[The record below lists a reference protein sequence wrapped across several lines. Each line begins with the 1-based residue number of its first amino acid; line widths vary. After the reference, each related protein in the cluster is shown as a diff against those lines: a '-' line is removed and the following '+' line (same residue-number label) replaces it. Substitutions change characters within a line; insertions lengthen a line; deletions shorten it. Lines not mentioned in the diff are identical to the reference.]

1 LNLVKEENNMA
12 KKVIKT
18 NPNLF
23 KLIRTLKIKSNQE
36 DVAIWKDV
44 ASKLEG
50 SNRSTAEVNVSSIN
64 RYANENEVVLVPGK
78 VLSNGNLDKKVT
90 VAALNFS
97 SKAQEKIENAGG
109 ECLTISEI
117 LEQNPKGSN
126 IRIMQ

>member
-1 LNLVKEENNMA
+1 MV

-18 NPNLF
+18 NPNLIQ
-23 KLIRTLKIKSNQE
+23 LIRTLKRQSNQE
-36 DVAIWKDV
+36 NVAIWKTV
-44 ASKLEG
+44 ASKLER
-50 SNRSTAEVNVSSIN
+50 SKRSTAEVNISSIN
-64 RYANENEVVLVPGK
+64 RYANDNEVVLVPGK

>member
-1 LNLVKEENNMA
+1 MA

-50 SNRSTAEVNVSSIN
+50 SNRSTAEVNVSSIKCN
-64 RYANENEVVLVPGK
+64 INPNNVPENTPNNNPIKNFNTLLLKNNILIINKSIPKINGDKELKIAYGK
-78 VLSNGNLDKKVT
+78 V
-90 VAALNFS
+90 
-97 SKAQEKIENAGG
+97 
-109 ECLTISEI
+109 
-117 LEQNPKGSN
+117 
-126 IRIMQ
+126 

>member
-1 LNLVKEENNMA
+1 MA

-23 KLIRTLKIKSNQE
+23 KLIRTLKIISNQE

>member
-1 LNLVKEENNMA
+1 MA

-64 RYANENEVVLVPGK
+64 RYANENEVVLDFTMG
-78 VLSNGNLDKKVT
+78 SGST
-90 VAALNFS
+90 GVACMNTNRKFIG
-97 SKAQEKIENAGG
+97 IE
-109 ECLTISEI
+109 
-117 LEQNPKGSN
+117 LEENYFN
-126 IRIMQ
+126 IAKQRIEEACK